1 MSKTTTG
8 ERLVKIESDISYIKQ
23 TVDKI
28 ENRLGR
34 DYVTREEFDP
44 IKKVVYGLVSITLIG
59 VIGAILGLVVIQ

>member
-1 MSKTTTG
+1 MKTTTG
-8 ERLVKIESDISYIKQ
+8 ERLVKIESDIEYIKI
-23 TVDKI
+23 TTREIKD
-28 ENRLGR
+28 RLGR